1 MQRKETL
8 SLAHAKGQLKSRR
21 YDGMFSVIKLID
33 DSKKTNKATQHVI
46 YNIAI
51 NLFFLINKKR
61 RKQLRR
67 FSRLYQRI
75 NNPDYYPRFRQ

>member
-21 YDGMFSVIKLID
+21 YDGMFSGIKLID
-33 DSKKTNKATQHVI
+33 DSKKNKATQHVI

-51 NLFFLINKKR
+51 NLFF
-61 RKQLRR
+61 
-67 FSRLYQRI
+67 
-75 NNPDYYPRFRQ
+75 